1 MQVDPGTEIP
11 RTHNRGQL
19 GFLQRTQELGK
30 GISALCLRILSP
42 ASNTAA
48 ISPTGPFTFQSIK
61 IKYNEKIEYKGKNS
75 IPQSHEPHFQ
85 RSVAP
90 YVLWSPYRIADL
102 APPPLLRSLW
112 DKLGLGVFPSLTFR
126 RLGACHL
133 HFQLR

>member
-48 ISPTGPFTFQSIK
+48 ISLTGPFTFQSIK

-85 RSVAP
+85 HSVASC
-90 YVLWSPYRIADL
+90 VLWSPYRIADFS
-102 APPPLLRSLW
+102 AATITEESVGQTGVG
-112 DKLGLGVFPSLTFR
+112 GLSQPDF
-126 RLGACHL
+126 
-133 HFQLR
+133 